1 MLTENTSA
9 KYFIKFYL
17 FFMLREKHSIS
28 HEASDE
34 VGMQIGHLVARAT
47 VKAIV
52 GCSNQ
57 IDKCCEIMRR
67 SFKRENKVLD
77 YYFSPS
83 YFYQEPAEPIGV
95 IWTADNAMN
104 LFFAYSDMIKS
115 WNTRRTP

>member
-1 MLTENTSA
+1 MPTENTSA

-17 FFMLREKHSIS
+17 FFMILEKHSIS
-28 HEASDE
+28 QETSDE
-34 VGMQIGHLVARAT
+34 VGKQIGHLVARTT

-67 SFKRENKVLD
+67 SFHREKKVLY

-83 YFYQEPAEPIGV
+83 YFYQEPA
-95 IWTADNAMN
+95 
-104 LFFAYSDMIKS
+104 
-115 WNTRRTP
+115 